1 MLTFGFAYVWLCI
14 PETKGLSLEEV
25 DEMYR
30 AGVKPW
36 QSVGWKPHE
45 KHLTHA
51 HHAPSVSPD
60 EKPTDVQAE
69 KATRA

>member
-1 MLTFGFAYVWLCI
+1 MLVFGYAYVWLFI

-36 QSVGWKPHE
+36 QSARWRPAEKPLHE
-45 KHLTHA
+45 KA
-51 HHAPSVSPD
+51 RGPADV
-60 EKPTDVQAE
+60 TDVREVKE
-69 KATRA
+69 KDEADSA